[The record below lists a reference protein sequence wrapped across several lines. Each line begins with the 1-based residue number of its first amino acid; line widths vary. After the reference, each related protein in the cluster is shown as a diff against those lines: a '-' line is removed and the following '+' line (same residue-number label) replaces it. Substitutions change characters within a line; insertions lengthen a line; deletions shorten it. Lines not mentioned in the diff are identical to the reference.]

1 MRSVGLLSLLA
12 AASVGTAV
20 FATKEYEYS
29 KHKTDKGDTENCHD
43 CSSLPRVLI
52 TYYLDTNNTQKLG
65 EWIMAGVLEGVS
77 EICEDTSGSNIKFLP
92 IEQVDFQDHV
102 ADWADLVVL
111 GSPTYYGNPA
121 PEALARIEQN
131 WNWSYDCSRKV
142 GAVFATGGGI
152 HSGTESVLLSLMRTL
167 FAFRFMIV
175 GNDVSR
181 GGTYSAYGATA
192 ITATSPFDNTRAIR
206 AEFQEA
212 AVMFGKRVFLLTTRY
227 VVPKCNILDKVILR
241 TTAPTYD
248 DVSSWQ
254 ARELAQYR

>member
-1 MRSVGLLSLLA
+1 MQSLGLLLLLA
-12 AASVGTAV
+12 ATSAGTTV
-20 FATKEYEYS
+20 FAAKEYEYS
-29 KHKTDKGDTENCHD
+29 MLKSDKEDTENYRD

-52 TYYLDTNNTQKLG
+52 TYYSDTNNTQRLG
-65 EWIMAGVLEGVS
+65 EWIMAGVREGVS
-77 EICEDTSGSNIKFLP
+77 ENCGVASESTLKLLP
-92 IEQVDFQDHV
+92 IEHVDFQEHI
-102 ADWADLVVL
+102 ADWADVVVL

-167 FAFRFMIV
+167 LAFRFMIV
-175 GNDVSR
+175 GSDASR

-206 AEFQEA
+206 AEFHEA
-212 AVMFGKRVFLLTTRY
+212 AVMFGKRVFLLATRY
-227 VVPKCNILDKVILR
+227 VVPKCNMLDKVILR
-241 TTAPTYD
+241 TTSPRYND
-248 DVSSWQ
+248 ISSKQ
-254 ARELAQYR
+254 ARKLAQFR